1 MVVLSVFSPFL
12 ASVYLLTIVVLLLV
26 KAINMAYRIITG
38 HRNLE
43 GAMKTDW
50 KRWLEQLENPSK
62 SYAALKSD
70 PKSISECRFLSI
82 RKICD

>member
-1 MVVLSVFSPFL
+1 MDIEIPQGKRTKFYRFFEILPAALSYGALLLMVVLSVFSPFL

-50 KRWLEQLENPSK
+50 
-62 SYAALKSD
+62 
-70 PKSISECRFLSI
+70 
-82 RKICD
+82 